1 VTASGFAA
9 RTCASTAIVT
19 SDRARHL
26 GQAAGRPPDL
36 AERTRLNYSGCVDQP
51 FSPVR
56 ATSVVGSDIL
66 DMAAKGPAMS
76 KSSSKS
82 SSHKSSSRTLSDGGA
97 YYADYL
103 ELDRLLGAQR
113 PESARHGRP
122 AHDEMLFI
130 IVHQAYELWFKQILH
145 ELDRIQADLG
155 GEVLEDEYLG
165 RIVHGLDR
173 IVEILK
179 LLIQQLE
186 VLETMTPLDFLDF
199 RDFLFPASG
208 FQSAQFRLIEIRL
221 GLSPEARL
229 SYAGQPFDATLVA
242 ADKSRIAIAERGPKL
257 IDQLDGWLSRTPFVH
272 RPDYDFSLEYRKAVK
287 QMLEEDAARVRA
299 NDALS
304 AERREAEASRIEA
317 SLQEFR
323 EIFAPTSGA
332 SPWQMS
338 RAAVQAALFIVVYRD
353 RPVLQLPF
361 RLIAALM
368 NVDELLTLWRYRHA
382 LMVQRMIGVKI
393 GTGGSAG
400 HDYLRETAARHRIFS
415 DLFRLSTYLIPRS
428 RLPKLPRELEDAM
441 GYSYTA
447 RPIA

>member
-1 VTASGFAA
+1 MSSG
-9 RTCASTAIVT
+9 
-19 SDRARHL
+19 D
-26 GQAAGRPPDL
+26 GQ
-36 AERTRLNYSGCVDQP
+36 S
-51 FSPVR
+51 
-56 ATSVVGSDIL
+56 
-66 DMAAKGPAMS
+66 
-76 KSSSKS
+76 
-82 SSHKSSSRTLSDGGA
+82 

-103 ELDRLLGAQR
+103 KLDRLLSAQQ

-145 ELDRIQADLG
+145 ELDRIQADFG
-155 GEVLEDEYLG
+155 GDVVEDEYLG

-173 IVEILK
+173 INEILK
-179 LLIQQLE
+179 LLTQQLE

-208 FQSAQFRLIEIRL
+208 FQSAQFRVIEVRL
-221 GLSPEARL
+221 GLARDARL
-229 SYAGQPFDATLVA
+229 NYAGKPFDDTLVE
-242 ADKSRIAIAERGPKL
+242 ADKSRVAMAERGPKL
-257 IDQLDGWLSRTPFVH
+257 IDQLDSWLSRTPFVH

-287 QMLEEDAARVRA
+287 QMLEDDAARVRA
-299 NDALS
+299 NAALS
-304 AERREAEASRIEA
+304 GEQRESEARRIEA
-317 SLQEFR
+317 SLAEFQA
-323 EIFAPTSGA
+323 IFAPAGGP

-338 RAAVQAALFIVVYRD
+338 REAVQAALFIIVYRD

-361 RLIAALM
+361 RLLAALM

-400 HDYLRETAARHRIFS
+400 HDYLRDTAARHRVFS

-428 RLPKLPRELEDAM
+428 RLPKLPRDLEDAM
-441 GYSYTA
+441 GYRYSAGPPA
-447 RPIA
+447 R

>member
-1 VTASGFAA
+1 MPE
-9 RTCASTAIVT
+9 
-19 SDRARHL
+19 
-26 GQAAGRPPDL
+26 PP
-36 AERTRLNYSGCVDQP
+36 P
-51 FSPVR
+51 K
-56 ATSVVGSDIL
+56 VGS
-66 DMAAKGPAMS
+66 
-76 KSSSKS
+76 
-82 SSHKSSSRTLSDGGA
+82 

-103 ELDRLLGAQR
+103 KLDAVLSAQA
-113 PESARHGRP
+113 PESTRHGRP

-145 ELDRIQADLG
+145 ELDRVQADFG
-155 GEVLEDEYLG
+155 GEVVEDEYLG

-173 IVEILK
+173 INEILK

-208 FQSAQFRLIEIRL
+208 FQSVQFRLIEVRL
-221 GLSPEARL
+221 GLSRDARL
-229 SYAGQPFDATLVA
+229 SYGGKPFDATLVE
-242 ADKSRIAIAERGPKL
+242 ADKSRIALADRGPKL
-257 IDQLDGWLSRTPFVH
+257 IEQLDGWLSRTPFVH

-287 QMLEEDAARVRA
+287 QMLEDDAARVRA
-299 NDALS
+299 NEAMS
-304 AERREAEASRIEA
+304 SSQREAEASQIEA
-317 SLQEFR
+317 SLAEFQA
-323 EIFAPTSGA
+323 IFTPAGEP

-338 RAAVQAALFIVVYRD
+338 RAAVQAALFIIVYRD

-361 RLIAALM
+361 RLLAALM

-428 RLPKLPRELEDAM
+428 RLPRLPRELEDAM
-441 GYSYTA
+441 GYRYSAPPPT
-447 RPIA
+447 